1 MKSYYKILKKIGE
14 GGFSKVHLAK
24 NLKNHSFCAIKEF
37 HITSSDP
44 VENEKLIQ
52 QVKFEASLL
61 LKLSHPGLPR
71 IIDYFQIKDKHYI
84 AMDYIEGKDLYSL
97 IKNFPKSLPEI
108 QIIEWGLTICSILEY
123 FHGLKPK
130 PIILRDLKPQNVML
144 SKKGEIKLIDFGI
157 SKPVD
162 TVTRTAAKAFSP
174 GFSPPEQYSSKGGT
188 DIRSDIYSLGATLY
202 YFACKTPPDDALER
216 VLEGK
221 TLEPPGKLRDLPLS
235 KELEE
240 IILKA
245 LSIKKE
251 NRYQSIKDIKAGLE
265 KIKTKLVSTST
276 DKCYELTE
284 FFPDI
289 VSNKRKEYKEK
300 EEALYGNEN
309 PFACSSEFDFE
320 KNPGDDE
327 RDLSSVPVKKI
338 NDEVKVVKL
347 KRNFFGELTAGRN
360 INFNISKLSLMV
372 FLPLVILAIIG
383 IYWFFVSPDL
393 ALARAKQFTLEKNYR
408 QAEKEYFKVLS
419 IHKNNIEAHE
429 GLLRLYMNTKLF
441 DKALEE
447 VSKLEEIQPEDLKY
461 RYILADKL
469 FENGDYTQAIQNY
482 KFILNKDEG
491 SYFAYLGMGKS
502 YRAIPDYQ
510 NSLKWFNK
518 VLELKLTDEQKK
530 AIQKEIGLTYYMEG
544 KDYFE
549 KKFYEEA
556 KKSFEKV
563 SNYINE
569 KKITDEVEKYID
581 RISTELQPVSVPVE
595 GTPSEPYYHYEP
607 EPYNPPPSS
616 PPSNPDIM
624 W

>member
-1 MKSYYKILKKIGE
+1 LKSYYKILKKIGE

-24 NLKNHSFCAIKEF
+24 NLKNHSLCAIKEF

-84 AMDYIEGKDLYSL
+84 AMDYIEGKDLYSIL
-97 IKNFPKSLPEI
+97 KNFPKFLPEI
-108 QIIEWGLTICSILEY
+108 QILEWGLVICSIIEY

-130 PIILRDLKPQNVML
+130 PIILRDLKPQNIML
-144 SKKGEIKLIDFGI
+144 SKEGKIKLIDFGI

-202 YFACKTPPDDALER
+202 YLACNTPPDDALER

-221 TLEPPGKLRDLPLS
+221 ILEPPGKLRAIPLS
-235 KELEE
+235 KEFEE

-251 NRYQSIKDIKAGLE
+251 NRYQSIKDIRLGLE
-265 KIKTKLVSTST
+265 KLKTKLEGTSF
-276 DKCYELTE
+276 DKGYELIE
-284 FFPDI
+284 FFPDL
-289 VSNKRKEYKEK
+289 VYKKREEK
-300 EEALYGNEN
+300 EDALYGDEN
-309 PFACSSEFDFE
+309 PFSSSSKDDFE
-320 KNPGDDE
+320 ESPGDEE
-327 RDLSSVPVKKI
+327 RDVRSVQIKKI

-372 FLPLVILAIIG
+372 LLPLVILVIIG

-393 ALARAKQFTLEKNYR
+393 ALARAKQFTMEKNYR

-419 IHKNNIEAHE
+419 FHKNNIEAHE
-429 GLLRLYMNTKLF
+429 GLLRLYLNTKLF

-447 VSKLEEIQPEDLKY
+447 VSKLEEIQQGDFKY

-469 FENGDYTQAIQNY
+469 FENGDYTKAIQNY
-482 KFILNKDEG
+482 KFILNKDET

-530 AIQKEIGLTYYMEG
+530 AIQKETGITYYFRG

-549 KKFYEEA
+549 KKSYEEA
-556 KKSFEKV
+556 KKSFEEV
-563 SNYINE
+563 PNYINE
-569 KKITDEVEKYID
+569 KKIIDEVEKYLD
-581 RISTELQPVSVPVE
+581 RISVELKTVSVPVE
-595 GTPSEPYYHYEP
+595 GTPAEPYYHYEP